1 MSANSPTEQTAA
13 ATPSSNNGNGNGNG
27 KRKRQLIVLTL
38 IILAI
43 AVLLFLYWFLHVRFY
58 EETDDAYVGGNV
70 VQISSQVGGT
80 VTAVKAD
87 DTQIVQA
94 GQPLVA
100 LDAADAQVAMAQAEA
115 ALAQAVRQT
124 RQVFLNNDNLEAA
137 ITTAQTNLDR
147 SVDDLRRRQAGIAA
161 GAVSQEDVMH
171 AQDTVKTATAA
182 LKQARTA
189 LSANQALTDK
199 TSVTEHPNV
208 QQAAAQV
215 RNAYL
220 NFSRV
225 NVSAPITGFVSKR
238 SVQVGQ
244 RIAAGTP
251 MMAIVPLEQIWIDAN
266 FKESQL
272 KHIHIGQA
280 VEVIADAYGSS
291 VPYHGV
297 IQGFSAGTGS
307 AFSLL
312 PAQNATGNWIKVV
325 QRIPV
330 RIALDPKE
338 IQAHPLRIG
347 LSTTA
352 TVDLRSESKVKPA
365 TTDYQT
371 DIYKDLSAQADAIVR
386 RIISQNAGAN
396 ASGNNA
402 NGSGADDAS
411 MKQGR
416 HAATA
421 PRT

>member
-1 MSANSPTEQTAA
+1 MSVNNPTDPTAA
-13 ATPSSNNGNGNGNG
+13 AALPAGNGNGNGNG
-27 KRKRQLIVLTL
+27 KRRRQLIVLTL
-38 IILAI
+38 LILAVAI
-43 AVLLFLYWFLHVRFY
+43 TLFLYWFLHLRFY
-58 EETDDAYVGGNV
+58 QSTDDAYVGGNV
-70 VQISSQVGGT
+70 VQISAQVGGT

-94 GQPLVA
+94 GQPLVT

-137 ITTAQTNLDR
+137 VTTAQTNLDR
-147 SVDDLRRRQAGIAA
+147 AREDLRRRQGGIDS
-161 GAVSQEDVMH
+161 GAVSQEDVTH

-182 LKQARTA
+182 LKQAHTA
-189 LSANQALTDK
+189 LAVNEALTDK

-215 RNAYL
+215 RKAYL

-225 NVSAPITGFVSKR
+225 NVDAPITGFVSKR

-272 KHIHIGQA
+272 KDIHLGQA
-280 VEVIADAYGSS
+280 VEVVTDAYGSD
-291 VPYHGV
+291 VVFHGV
-297 IQGFSAGTGS
+297 VQGFSAGTGS

-312 PAQNATGNWIKVV
+312 PAQNATGNWIKIV
-325 QRIPV
+325 QRVPV
-330 RIALDPKE
+330 RVALDPEE
-338 IQAHPLRIG
+338 IKAHPLRVG

-352 TVDLRSESKVKPA
+352 TIDIRSKAKIKPV

-371 DIYKDLSAQADAIVR
+371 DIYKDLSAQADVIVR
-386 RIISQNAGAN
+386 RIISQNAGSAIVN
-396 ASGNNA
+396 NTDSGQT
-402 NGSGADDAS
+402 S
-411 MKQGR
+411 MRQG
-416 HAATA
+416 HHTIGV

>member
-1 MSANSPTEQTAA
+1 MSANNPTEQTAA
-13 ATPSSNNGNGNGNG
+13 AAPSGNVGANGNGNGNS
-27 KRKRQLIVLTL
+27 KRKRQLIILTL
-38 IILAI
+38 LILAV
-43 AVLLFLYWFLHVRFY
+43 AVVLFLYWFLHVRFY

-147 SVDDLRRRQAGIAA
+147 ARDDLQRRQAGIAA

-272 KHIHIGQA
+272 KHIHIGQS
-280 VEVIADAYGSS
+280 VEVIADAYGSA

-330 RIALDPKE
+330 RVALDPKE
-338 IQAHPLRIG
+338 VREHPLRIG

-371 DIYKDLSAQADAIVR
+371 DIYKDLSAQADEIVR
-386 RIISQNAGAN
+386 RIISQNAGAGMN
-396 ASGNNA
+396 ATGN
-402 NGSGADDAS
+402 SADDAS

-416 HAATA
+416 HAANA